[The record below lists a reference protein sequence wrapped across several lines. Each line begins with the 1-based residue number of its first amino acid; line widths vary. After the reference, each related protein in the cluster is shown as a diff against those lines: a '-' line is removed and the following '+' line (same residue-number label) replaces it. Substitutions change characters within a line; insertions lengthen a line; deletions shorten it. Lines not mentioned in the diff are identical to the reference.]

1 MIQPLCLSLLASSL
15 ATGEGPQWSGFRGNN
30 GCGVSASAGLPSALD
45 PEENLMW
52 RVEIPAGYSS
62 PVISGKSLY
71 LTGVRETAKG
81 RELAGKLVTLCL
93 DSFTGE
99 PRWQA
104 ELDFSGAR
112 PGGNSSAAPTPA
124 TDGEIVVVL
133 FHHLGLIAYD
143 ASGKELWKQPI
154 GPFNIPHGMATSPLI
169 HGDLVLL
176 QVDQDENAYLVAY
189 DKKSGKE
196 RWKVAR
202 PGVTHSYATPAV
214 WQPEGGAP
222 QLVVSGSF
230 QVAGYSLEKGE
241 KLWWMDGSAWQSKS
255 VPLFA
260 HGRCYVNSFM
270 PSLSDLQ
277 MPSFSGEFE
286 AILAEHDADH
296 DGKIAKSEYGEAQL
310 HAVWF
315 IFDLDGDERM
325 DAHEWKYALAS
336 NDSTGGLYAIPL
348 GQEGGVT
355 STWTFDDRRGLSD
368 VTTPVI
374 VGDAMYIISEG
385 GLLTSLDLESGKVLK
400 QERVGQPDQYY
411 ASPVAGDGKLY
422 LASLSGILTVVKAG
436 AEWEALA
443 SHALEEEEVWAT
455 PALAGK
461 AVYVRCKE
469 RLYCFEDPE

>member
-15 ATGEGPQWSGFRGNN
+15 LAGDVPQWSGFRGNN
-30 GCGVSASAGLPSALD
+30 GCGLAPGAGLPSALD

-52 RVEIPAGYSS
+52 RVDVPAGYSS
-62 PVISGKSLY
+62 PVISGKNLY

-93 DSFTGE
+93 DSFSGE

-112 PGGNSSAAPTPA
+112 PGGNSSAAPSPA

-133 FHHLGLIAYD
+133 FHHLGLVAYD

-189 DKKSGKE
+189 DKKSGEE

-270 PSLSDLQ
+270 PSLSDMQ
-277 MPSFSGEFE
+277 MPSFAGEFE
-286 AILAEHDADH
+286 AILAEHDKDH

-310 HAVWF
+310 HNVWF
-315 IFDLDGDERM
+315 IFDLDGDDLM

-336 NDSTGGLYAIPL
+336 NDATGGLYAIPL
-348 GQEGGVT
+348 GQKGGIA
-355 STWTFDDRRGLSD
+355 SAWKFDDRRGLSD

-374 VGDAMYIISEG
+374 VGDAMYIVSEG
-385 GLLTSLDLESGKVLK
+385 GLLTSLDLESGKILK

-443 SHALEEEEVWAT
+443 THALEEEEVWAT